1 MALKLSASS
10 WALWP
15 IKDSGKFF
23 SSRDRVYAFSP
34 WIWMDSVWLFWPREF
49 AISNAVPV
57 SCPGLMILAAS
68 FPVFWNICPCNPEL
82 HVRSLT
88 TLLERPP
95 EEYSRMHRKTVGGR
109 AQVSGM
115 WVKLSWILQSSPGTS
130 WISLRA
136 PGQCCVEKSSPV

>member
-23 SSRDRVYAFSP
+23 LSRDRVYAFSP
-34 WIWMDSVWLFWPREF
+34 WIWMDSVWLFWAREF
-49 AISNAVPV
+49 AVSDVVPV
-57 SCPGLMILAAS
+57 SCPGLTILAAS

-95 EEYSRMHRKTVGGR
+95 EEYSRMHQKKVGDR
-109 AQVSGM
+109 LRCQVCEWSYLGF
-115 WVKLSWILQSSPGTS
+115 
-130 WISLRA
+130 
-136 PGQCCVEKSSPV
+136 SSPVQVPAEYHWGTPVNTV